1 MKRDF
6 YNILVQASVHNP
18 IDIERVYY
26 EIPDVDSTMDGYTMD
41 KNILEQWIK
50 DNKDN
55 ALKQIAQD
63 IRNGKIKVTFEVA
76 DYDISKMDEKDIKK
90 IYKIK
95 ENE

>member
-63 IRNGKIKVTFEVA
+63 IINGKIKVTFEVA